1 MKAKLYWLGQHLK
14 QDIHDLHF
22 NMKCWWLSQHVD
34 FLEWRWRVD
43 GLLPS
48 SQPIMVPVPV
58 RQGGRHVV
66 QSV

>member
-14 QDIHDLHF
+14 QEIHDLRF
-22 NMKCWWLSQHVD
+22 SAKCRWLSQHVE

-48 SQPIMVPVPV
+48 SRPAMVPVQ
-58 RQGGRHVV
+58 RRGRHFV
-66 QSV
+66 QPV